1 MSLMSLRDCLQLLNT
16 AYAAHGHAATECRPE
31 AERSETRTV
40 DRCSLDSM
48 GGGTYASVLPGL
60 SSIPQN
66 IVLLVERT
74 P

>member
-1 MSLMSLRDCLQLLNT
+1 MSLMSLRDCRPLPC
-16 AYAAHGHAATECRPE
+16 AAAAARGKAATECRPE